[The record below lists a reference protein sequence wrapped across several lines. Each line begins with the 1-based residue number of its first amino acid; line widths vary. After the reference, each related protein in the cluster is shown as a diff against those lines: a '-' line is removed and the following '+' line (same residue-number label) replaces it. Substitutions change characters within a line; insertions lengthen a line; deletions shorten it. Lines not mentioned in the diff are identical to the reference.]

1 MLFNSYVFIFAFL
14 PILYTLYAY
23 LRRLPDDRIAMALMI
38 LGSLVF
44 YAWGGWFFLWVFVG
58 MMAVN
63 VAVGQW
69 LLKAQS
75 GRKPL
80 LIFGIGV
87 NLAVLGYF
95 KYAGFLANNVNA
107 ALGTHFPILHLILPI
122 GISFYTFMNIA
133 LLVDI
138 YRGQVKN
145 LSILEYCFFMSFFP
159 HLVAGPILHHS
170 ELVPQIKSAIRR
182 PGYDDL
188 CIGLSIFSIGLFKK
202 VVVADGCAVYADAGY
217 GALQA
222 GQALDPASAWITA
235 ISYAFQ
241 IYYDFSGYSDMA
253 IGLARMFGFVI
264 PVNFFSPY
272 RSASIV
278 EFWRRW
284 HITLSRFFRDYL
296 YIPLGGGRFGPLRQT
311 VNLVVV
317 MLLGGLWHGAN
328 WTFVAW
334 GGVHGVLLSVTH
346 LIGKT
351 SLGRSP
357 LLKHPLT
364 HVLGIGLTFM
374 LVTLAWVLFR
384 SSSLVEAG
392 RMIGFLFPLD
402 FSPVTALRSFQAFL
416 SHQFGNPL
424 SVLDPTTWAP
434 ARELWPQPLPPDFLA
449 NARPVGLWL
458 AIVAAGTFMLPN
470 TVQIF
475 ERFSP
480 ALGLKGFPIASRL
493 ALRHLGSRTA
503 IAIALLF
510 VIAVLH
516 LSRVSPFL
524 YFQF

>member
-1 MLFNSYVFIFAFL
+1 MLFNSYIFIFAFL
-14 PILYTLYAY
+14 PILYALYAY
-23 LRRLPDDRIAMALMI
+23 VRRWPDHRIAMALLI
-38 LGSLVF
+38 AASLVF
-44 YAWGGWFFLWVFVG
+44 YAWGGWFFLQVFVM

-69 LLKAQS
+69 LLRARS
-75 GRKPL
+75 GRRPL
-80 LIFGIGV
+80 LVFGISV

-95 KYAGFLANNVNA
+95 KYAGFLAGNLNTV
-107 ALGTHFPILHLILPI
+107 LGTNFPILHLILPI

-138 YRGQVKN
+138 YRGQVKH
-145 LSILEYCFFMSFFP
+145 LSVIEYCFFMSFFP

-170 ELVPQIKSAIRR
+170 ELVPQINSAIRR

-188 CIGLSIFSIGLFKK
+188 CIGLGIFCIGLFKK
-202 VVVADGCAVYADAGY
+202 IVVADGCAVYADAGY
-217 GALQA
+217 SMLQA

-235 ISYAFQ
+235 IAYAFQ

-272 RSASIV
+272 RSVNII

-284 HITLSRFFRDYL
+284 HITLSRFLRDYL
-296 YIPLGGGRFGPLRQT
+296 YIPLGGGRVGPLHQA

-346 LIGKT
+346 LAGKT
-351 SLGRSP
+351 FLGRSP
-357 LLKHPLT
+357 LLSRPLARAF
-364 HVLGIGLTFM
+364 GIGLTFM

-384 SSSLVEAG
+384 SSSLGEAG
-392 RMIGFLFPLD
+392 RMIGFLFPLGL
-402 FSPVTALRSFQAFL
+402 SPVTVLHSFRVFL
-416 SHQFGNPL
+416 AHQFGNPL
-424 SVLDPTTWAP
+424 IVLDPTTWAP

-449 NARPVGLWL
+449 TARPVGLWL
-458 AIVAAGTFMLPN
+458 AIVAAGTFLLPN
-470 TVQIF
+470 TVQMF

-480 ALGLKGFPIASRL
+480 ALGLQGFPTTSWFSLRRL
-493 ALRHLGSRTA
+493 GPISA

-516 LSRVSPFL
+516 LSRISPFL